1 MLALDENALICDLAE
16 TYQLYDYRSL
26 PVFTVAALSAGL
38 RDNSRIMTIMRGG
51 ALTSNEYILA
61 MIYDLLAM
69 GFTNGKTKSSLYDA
83 LYGANKPK
91 QEPKKKMRSYDSP
104 EAFERARRKAMGIDE
119 CQEQI

>member
-61 MIYDLLAM
+61 MVYDLLAM
-69 GFTNGKTKSSLYDA
+69 RFTDGKAKVHLYDE
-83 LYGANKPK
+83 LYGSIKPR

-104 EAFERARRKAMGIDE
+104 EDFEQARRKAIGMD
-119 CQEQI
+119 